1 MLEARYVHFV
11 IVCCGVMHHC
21 SHTAHTCIH
30 DDKLV
35 TRYKDVSEH
44 HRDCNGNSSVHV
56 QGRQQLDLGIWSM
69 YIIQHLPTRIMIVI
83 HTRMR
88 ITGRFKG
95 YFPSVHL
102 SATGLKLLA
111 LFQFAPKT
119 FETNEL
125 EHEVPCHR
133 EATQANRDS
142 GCLALCTL

>member
-1 MLEARYVHFV
+1 
-11 IVCCGVMHHC
+11 
-21 SHTAHTCIH
+21 
-30 DDKLV
+30 
-35 TRYKDVSEH
+35 
-44 HRDCNGNSSVHV
+44 
-56 QGRQQLDLGIWSM
+56 
-69 YIIQHLPTRIMIVI
+69 
-83 HTRMR
+83 MR

-95 YFPSVHL
+95 YFLSVHMANL

-142 GCLALCTL
+142 AWLPCSLHVVTRK